1 MKKIVALFTL
11 IIIAA
16 GCSSSDGNNTSNTA
30 NYDKNAV
37 LTNWADNIIIPAYT
51 AYDAALGSLQTAVS
65 AFTETPTEAN
75 LITVQTAWLDAYKKY
90 QHVAMFDTGMAS
102 DLNLMLSANTFPTD
116 VTGIETNISSGTYNL
131 ELQSQ
136 FSRQGFP
143 ALDYLLYGMGSTNE
157 ETVAVYAGAAG
168 NSYKQYITAV
178 VNRLKTIS
186 AAVLADWNGA
196 YRNTFVNNTN
206 SVTGSLNHST
216 NNFVKNLE
224 KDVRY
229 PKVGIPA
236 GLFSNGVLFPEKV
249 EAYFRGNVS
258 KILLNEAIT
267 ASKKFF
273 NGTYYNSNGTGASLK
288 GYLDAVGAKSEGQN
302 LSDIINAQY
311 ETILTKNGALNDS
324 FTTQVTT
331 DNSKMIAAY
340 NAMQTQV
347 VYLKVNM
354 FSALSLTID
363 YVDGDGD

>member
-11 IIIAA
+11 IMIAA
-16 GCSSSDGNNTSNTA
+16 GCSSSDGNNNTNTA
-30 NYDKNAV
+30 NYDKTAV

-51 AYDAALGSLQTAVS
+51 AYDRANGTLQSAVN
-65 AFTETPTEAN
+65 AFTAAPTETN
-75 LITVQTAWLDAYKKY
+75 LSAVQAAWLDAYKKY

-102 DLNLMLSANTFPTD
+102 DLNLVLSSNTFPTD
-116 VTGIETNISSGTYNL
+116 VTGIESNISSGTYNL

-157 ETVAVYAGAAG
+157 ETVAVYNGTTG
-168 NSYKQYITAV
+168 NGYKAYMTAV
-178 VNRLKTIS
+178 VNRLKTVS

-196 YRNTFVNNTN
+196 YRNSFITNNN
-206 SVTGSLNHST
+206 AVTGSLNHST
-216 NNFVKNLE
+216 NNLVKNLE
-224 KDVRY
+224 KDIRF
-229 PKVGIPA
+229 PKVGVPA
-236 GLFSNGVLFPEKV
+236 GLFSNGILYPGKV
-249 EAYFRGNVS
+249 EAYYRNNVS

-273 NGTYYNSNGTGASLK
+273 NGTYYNGNGSGPSLK
-288 GYLDAVGAKSEGQN
+288 GYLDAVGAKSNGQN

-311 ETILTKNGALNDS
+311 ETVITTNAALNDS
-324 FTTQVTT
+324 FSYQVET
-331 DNSKMIAAY
+331 DNSKMTASY
-340 NAMQTQV
+340 NAIQTLL
-347 VYLKVNM
+347 VYLKVDM